1 MVMTALINGMNT
13 TEIRRF
19 LHALEYTR
27 GTLGDDIPI
36 TYVSGFM
43 YIAIRESLGEPIEVL
58 GMVKALDINEAKASR
73 LVSYLSSKK
82 QRGKQGLGYV
92 EKREDSYDQRRK
104 YVFLTP
110 KAKAFLHGLTEIMQG
125 RMENN

>member
-1 MVMTALINGMNT
+1 MVMTALTGMST

-19 LHALEYTR
+19 LQALEYIR

-36 TYVSGFM
+36 TYVSGLM

-58 GMVKALDINEAKASR
+58 GLVKALDINEAKASR
-73 LVSYLSSKK
+73 LVSYLSAKK
-82 QRGKQGLGYV
+82 QRGRQGLGYV
-92 EKREDSYDQRRK
+92 EKREDTYDQRRK

-110 KAKAFLHGLTEIMQG
+110 KAKAFLHGLMEIMQG
-125 RMENN
+125 RMEG

>member
-1 MVMTALINGMNT
+1 MVMTALNGMST

-58 GMVKALDINEAKASR
+58 GMVKAFDINEAKASR

-104 YVFLTP
+104 YVFLTT

-125 RMENN
+125 RMDSN

>member
-1 MVMTALINGMNT
+1 MPRLLDGMST
-13 TEIRRF
+13 TEIKRY

-36 TYVSGFM
+36 AYVSGLL
-43 YIAIRESLGEPIEVL
+43 YIAVRESLGEPIEVL

-73 LVSYLSSKK
+73 LVSYLSAKK

-92 EKREDSYDQRRK
+92 EKVEDSYDQRKK

-125 RMENN
+125 RMDN